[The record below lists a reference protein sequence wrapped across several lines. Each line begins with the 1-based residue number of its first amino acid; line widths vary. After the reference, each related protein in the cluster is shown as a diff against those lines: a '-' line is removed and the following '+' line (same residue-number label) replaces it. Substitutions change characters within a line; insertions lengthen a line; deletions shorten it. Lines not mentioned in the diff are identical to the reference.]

1 MMEVDAQQVT
11 ITDPF
16 WRPRQERNARRA
28 LLHQWEQ
35 LEKSG
40 SIENFRLRAEGKEG
54 LREGWFFAGSDVH
67 KWLDAA
73 SRAYAAYPSAELAQ
87 RIDALIDLLGTA
99 QAKDGYL
106 YTYNQIHFPGVRW
119 ANLQIEHELYCHGHL
134 IEAAVSHFQATGKR
148 TLLAIAEKAA
158 GLLVRDFSGAGPE
171 ATPGHEEIELAL
183 IKLYRVTGKDEY
195 LALAEQFVEQRGR
208 IRPFAPH
215 FIQENRSV
223 GQRSE
228 QVRARREQYLLEHPD
243 YVTFQLPAGNV
254 AKKPP
259 GARQQFLLSAFTG
272 KYFQQHR
279 PVRAQTVPV
288 GHAVRFA
295 YLQTATAML
304 CRERGDESLLPAL
317 EAAWERMVNR
327 RMYVTGGIGSRP
339 SIEGFGRDYE
349 LDPEY
354 AYAETCAALG
364 CIFWNW
370 EMILATRQARYADL
384 LEWQL
389 YNAASVG
396 MGLDGT
402 SYLYNNPL
410 TCRGGVTRRAW
421 YQVPCC
427 PSNLSR
433 TWASLGKYLY
443 SHDAD
448 GLWVHQYVGSE
459 VEVDLGLPI
468 RVRMESG
475 LPWQGS
481 IALHLSSPSPVE
493 FTLHLRI
500 PSWAQEVQLRINGHR
515 LHPVQ
520 PPQPPPPSG
529 DASTA
534 EPPASGYSPHQAY
547 YVPLSRTWMPGD
559 VVEVE
564 FPLAITIRRPHRR
577 VRSVRG
583 RVALTR
589 GPLVYCLESVDNPG
603 LDIFE
608 AQIDP
613 STLRAEF
620 SPDHLGGVW
629 LLQGETIQGEPFR
642 AIPYFCWANRGESE
656 MTVWVRA

>member
-1 MMEVDAQQVT
+1 MIELDAQQVT
-11 ITDPF
+11 ITDNF
-16 WRPRQERNARRA
+16 WQPRQEMNARQA

-40 SIENFRLRAEGKEG
+40 SIENFRLLAEGKEG

-73 SRAYAAYPSAELAQ
+73 SRAYAAYPSPELAQ
-87 RIDALIDLLGTA
+87 RIDALIDLLGAA
-99 QAKDGYL
+99 QAEDGYL

-119 ANLQIEHELYCHGHL
+119 VNLQIEHELYCHGHL
-134 IEAAVSHFQATGKR
+134 IEAAVSHYQATGQR
-148 TLLAIAEKAA
+148 RLLAIAEKAA
-158 GLLVRDFSGAGPE
+158 DLLVRDFSGAGPE
-171 ATPGHEEIELAL
+171 CTSGHQEIEIAL
-183 IKLYRVTGKDEY
+183 IKLHRVTGKDGY
-195 LALAEQFVEQRGR
+195 LALAEQFVDQRGR
-208 IRPFAPH
+208 IRPFAPQ
-215 FIQENRSV
+215 ILQENRSV
-223 GQRSE
+223 GRRSR
-228 QVRARREQYLLEHPD
+228 QVQERRERYLADHPE
-243 YVTFQLPAGNV
+243 YVAFQLPAGNV
-254 AKKPP
+254 SKKPP
-259 GARQQFLLSAFTG
+259 GIRQRSFLNAFTG
-272 KYFQQHR
+272 KYYQQHH

-295 YLQTATAML
+295 YLEAATAML
-304 CRERGDESLLPAL
+304 YRERGDESLLPAL

-327 RMYVTGGIGSRP
+327 RMYVTGGIGSLP

-364 CIFWNW
+364 SIFWNW
-370 EMILATRQARYADL
+370 EMTLITRQARYADL
-384 LEWQL
+384 FEWQL

-410 TCRGGVTRRAW
+410 TCRGGVTRRTW

-443 SHDAD
+443 SLDEG
-448 GLWVHQYVGSE
+448 GLWVHQYIGSE
-459 VEVDLGLPI
+459 VEIDPGVPV
-468 RVRMESG
+468 RVTLESG

-481 IALHLSSPSPVE
+481 IALHLSPPSPAE
-493 FTLHLRI
+493 FTLHLRV
-500 PSWAQEVQLRINGHR
+500 PSWAQEVQLSVNGQ
-515 LHPVQ
+515 PVQ
-520 PPQPPPPSG
+520 PLLPTR
-529 DASTA
+529 DTSTS
-534 EPPASGYSPHQAY
+534 EQPASGYSPHQAY
-547 YVPLSRTWMPGD
+547 YVALSRTWLPGD
-559 VVEVE
+559 LVELE
-564 FPLAITIRRPHRR
+564 FPVAITIRRPHRR
-577 VRSVRG
+577 VKSVRG

-603 LDIFE
+603 LSIFE

-613 STLRAEF
+613 STLRAAF

-629 LLQGETIQGEPFR
+629 LLEGETVQGEPFT
-642 AIPYFCWANRGESE
+642 AIPYFCWANRGESG
-656 MTVWVRA
+656 MTVWARA

>member
-228 QVRARREQYLLEHPD
+228 QVRARREQYLLEHPE

-459 VEVDLGLPI
+459 LEVDLGLPI

-613 STLRAEF
+613 STLQAEF

>member
-1 MMEVDAQQVT
+1 MVELDAQQVT

-16 WRPRQERNARRA
+16 WQPRQEVNARQA

-40 SIENFRLRAEGKEG
+40 SIENFRLLAEEKEG

-73 SRAYAAYPSAELAQ
+73 SRVYAAYPSAELAQ
-87 RIDALIDLLGTA
+87 RIDALIALLGAA
-99 QAKDGYL
+99 QAEDGYL
-106 YTYNQIHFPGVRW
+106 YTYNQIHFPDVRW
-119 ANLQIEHELYCHGHL
+119 TNLQIEHELYCHGHL

-148 TLLAIAEKAA
+148 DLLAIAEKAA
-158 GLLVRDFSGAGPE
+158 DLLVRDFSGAGPKS
-171 ATPGHEEIELAL
+171 TPGHEEIELAL
-183 IKLYRVTGKDEY
+183 IKLYRVTGKEKY

-215 FIQENRSV
+215 NIRENRSV

-228 QVRARREQYLLEHPD
+228 QVRASRERYLLDHPE
-243 YVTFQLPAGNV
+243 YVAFQLPAGNV

-259 GARQQFLLSAFTG
+259 GARQQFFLSAFTG

-295 YLQTATAML
+295 YLETAVAML
-304 CRERGDESLLPAL
+304 CRERGDETLLPAL

-370 EMILATRQARYADL
+370 EMTLLTRRARYADL

-443 SHDAD
+443 SLDAD

-459 VEVDLGLPI
+459 VEMDLGVPVG
-468 RVRMESG
+468 VRLESG

-481 IALHLSSPSPVE
+481 IALHLSPPSPTE

-500 PSWAQEVQLRINGHR
+500 PSWAQEVHLRVNGQP
-515 LHPVQ
+515 LHPS
-520 PPQPPPPSG
+520 PSG
-529 DASTA
+529 DAGTTEA
-534 EPPASGYSPHQAY
+534 PASGYSPHQAY

-559 VVEVE
+559 VVELE
-564 FPLAITIRRPHRR
+564 FPLAITLRRPHRR

-620 SPDHLGGVW
+620 SPDRLGGVW
-629 LLQGETIQGEPFR
+629 LLRGETVQGEPFT
-642 AIPYFCWANRGESE
+642 AIPYSCWANRGESG